1 MKTNIVLVSLLDR
14 LNKKIAT
21 KLSKE
26 YDLYFADVADI
37 LSYNLVNEGEIEELC
52 GAEYLKS
59 LKQKTIKEI
68 STYENTLITL
78 PYSMFISDNTAEYF
92 KQYCTIVFLKFPES
106 VLNKIKKTTKKE
118 QTKIDM
124 EVLELTYEEHT
135 RLCEEVCDVT
145 IDLNK
150 SDFDFCYKKVQK
162 VLDEYYL

>member
-21 KLSKE
+21 KLSND

-52 GAEYLKS
+52 GADYLNS

-78 PYSMFISDNTAEYF
+78 PYGMFISNDTAEYF
-92 KQYCTIVFLKFPES
+92 KKYCTIVFLKFPET
-106 VLNKIKKTTKKE
+106 VLDKIKKTTKKE
-118 QTKIDM
+118 QTKKDM
-124 EVLELTYEEHT
+124 DILSLTYEEHT
-135 RLCEEVCDVT
+135 KLCEDVSDIT
-145 IDLNK
+145 IELNK
-150 SDFDFCYKKVQK
+150 SDFDFCYKKVEK